1 MATLVTVSFSKTVQA
16 LEPLQEAAYRLIG
29 VASCAIT
36 AEGEDFLCVLSPAS
50 GVEPDFARARFLN
63 LVTDE
68 NIRSRVAV
76 RTEKVRD
83 VILSL
88 AFGAI
93 ASGQTTPSPSS
104 SD

>member
-1 MATLVTVSFSKTVQA
+1 VAAPVTVSFNKSVQS

-36 AEGEDFLCVLSPAS
+36 TDGDDFLCVLSPAP
-50 GVEPDFARARFLN
+50 GIDHEAARARFLD
-63 LVTDE
+63 LLTDE
-68 NIRSRVAV
+68 NIRARVAA

-93 ASGQTTPSPSS
+93 AAGPSPSS
-104 SD
+104 GD